1 MRPGYQNFQ
10 KVKQGEVVAHDR
22 AGEVTVPEDGFL
34 FLPLYQAL
42 GDDGLFIVQPV
53 ARVWLSLSWIL
64 RRLRVSR
71 IIHWLPGV
79 HRLPNRPETLLV
91 SRKIARWLA
100 VELFH
105 LLGYRRDRTSED
117 FYIFGRR
124 AYDLEIPTS
133 EVLLDR

>member
-1 MRPGYQNFQ
+1 M
-10 KVKQGEVVAHDR
+10 
-22 AGEVTVPEDGFL
+22 
-34 FLPLYQAL
+34 
-42 GDDGLFIVQPV
+42 
-53 ARVWLSLSWIL
+53 
-64 RRLRVSR
+64 
-71 IIHWLPGV
+71 
-79 HRLPNRPETLLV
+79 

-105 LLGYRRDRTSED
+105 LLGYRRGRTSED